1 MLASVMLVL
10 SSQLCPSRLR
20 VGRKGVVDGGGGVLP
35 GTHPSSDPKFQP
47 HNEEGRAPSS
57 LLLSWNEAQ
66 VVAS

>member
-1 MLASVMLVL
+1 MPKGEGGVSISDA
-10 SSQLCPSRLR
+10 CPVIP
-20 VGRKGVVDGGGGVLP
+20 VGRKGVVDGEGGVLP